1 MTEPPKIAS
10 KGFIVLSDAAGHDE
24 FQNKVSINRTRGTG
38 LIRIFSKRPPMKPI
52 MYYTVLVY

>member
-1 MTEPPKIAS
+1 MAKPPKIAS
-10 KGFIVLSDAAGHDE
+10 KGFIVLSDAAGHNE

-52 MYYTVLVY
+52 MY